1 MIFHI
6 VIRELYDH
14 LSSLR
19 FALTTLLILILMIV
33 NAVVYLGEYKQR
45 MGIYRGRT
53 IASQNRLQSRCE
65 TLYDLALR
73 GAWTPLQKTES
84 SGFLRR
90 WRRKTPA

>member
-6 VIRELYDH
+6 VKRELYDH

-45 MGIYRGRT
+45 ISEYRG
-53 IASQNRLQSRCE
+53 QVSRRE
-65 TLYDLALR
+65 T
-73 GAWTPLQKTES
+73 S
-84 SGFLRR
+84 
-90 WRRKTPA
+90 